1 MSVAQD
7 IIRRVSETGARLV
20 LVNGGVGFDKPIPA
34 ELLSLARQH
43 KDAIREA
50 LETQAEDIRSQGL
63 KRLEVAARGLPATMN
78 ELAEFF
84 RDDLLDFASGAV
96 KLEGIRLAC
105 ECVVFRHWGR
115 HPYWD
120 HPDRKPKPPPKEE
133 YRRSIR

>member
-1 MSVAQD
+1 MSAALD

-34 ELLSLARQH
+34 ELLTLARQC

-50 LETQAEDIRSQGL
+50 LEAQTEESRAEGL
-63 KRLEVAARGLPATMN
+63 KRLEAAARGLPATLD

-84 RDDLLDFASGAV
+84 RDDLPDFASGAV
-96 KLEGIRLAC
+96 KPEGIRLAC
-105 ECVVFRHWGR
+105 ECVVLRHWGR